1 MRKRWLHLAA
11 LAALAAAS
19 CLAAKPM
26 TAASI
31 LGTWTGTSTCVGNR
45 PACKNEV
52 VVYRLLPL
60 EGHPLQVRWLA
71 DKIIEGK
78 RVAMGALV
86 LDIDQ
91 GSGTLRGEFQRNT
104 THGVWTF
111 VVSEGVMKGKLTLLP
126 GGEVGRDVSVRRVK
140 EAEVPAAPPLS
151 DYAE

>member
-1 MRKRWLHLAA
+1 MRHWSMAA
-11 LAALAAAS
+11 VLTAIAATS

-31 LGTWTGTSTCVGNR
+31 LGTWKGTSTCVGNR

-52 VVYRLLPL
+52 VVYRLLPI
-60 EGHPLQVRWLA
+60 EGHPQQVRWLA
-71 DKIIEGK
+71 DKIIDGK
-78 RVAMGALV
+78 REAMGALV
-86 LDIDQ
+86 FDIDERA
-91 GSGTLRGEFQRNT
+91 GTLRGEFQRNT

-111 VVSEGVMKGKLTLLP
+111 EVADGVMKGKLTLLP

-140 EAEVPAAPPLS
+140 ETEVPEAPPLS